1 MHSTGWQINL
11 NVGCP
16 SWRGQDKCV
25 YGAVLMKDP
34 RLVASCMSAILDEVG
49 AGPGPAVPCTVKCRI
64 GVDDDD
70 RYEDLRQF
78 VEAVHVGT
86 AGRVDHFIVHARKA
100 ILGVRLSPEQNRT
113 IPPLRHEYVYRL
125 VTEYPSL
132 KFTINGGIKSLAEV
146 RRHLDHG
153 VYGVMV
159 GRAAYKTPWQL
170 LGRVDS
176 ELYGVP
182 DPGPTRRELLGRYG
196 EYGDAELAANGRG
209 CLNRVL
215 KPVLNI
221 FAGEPN
227 GVRFKK
233 VVEAERL
240 RGELGVRAM
249 LLRAAAEIPAT
260 LLDSPPPPPRH
271 GSAAY

>member
-1 MHSTGWQINL
+1 
-11 NVGCP
+11 
-16 SWRGQDKCV
+16 
-25 YGAVLMKDP
+25 MKDP
-34 RLVASCMSAILDEVG
+34 GLVARCMSAIFDELAVG
-49 AGPGPAVPCTVKCRI
+49 SNLAVPCTVKCRI

-70 RYEDLRQF
+70 RYDDLRHF
-78 VEAVHVGT
+78 VEAVHAGT
-86 AGRVDHFIVHARKA
+86 GGKVEHFIVHARKA

-113 IPPLRHEYVYRL
+113 IPPLRHEYVHRL
-125 VTEYPSL
+125 VAEYPAL
-132 KFTINGGIKSLAEV
+132 KFTINGGIKTLSEV
-146 RRHLDHG
+146 RQHLDRG

-176 ELYGVP
+176 ELYGIP
-182 DPGPTRRELLGRYG
+182 DPGLTRRELLGRYG
-196 EYGDAELAANGRG
+196 AYGDAQLAAHGRG

-233 VVEAERL
+233 AVEAERL
-240 RGELGVRAM
+240 RGELSVGAM
-249 LLRAAAEIPAT
+249 LHHAAAEIPAAM
-260 LLDSPPPPPRH
+260 LDTPPPPAR
-271 GSAAY
+271 